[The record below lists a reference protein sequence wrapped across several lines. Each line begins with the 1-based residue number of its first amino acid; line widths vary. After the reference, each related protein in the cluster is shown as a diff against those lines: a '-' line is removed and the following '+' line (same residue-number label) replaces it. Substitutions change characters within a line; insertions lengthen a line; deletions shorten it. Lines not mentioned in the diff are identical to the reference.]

1 MNLYMMLVLLLRI
14 FIRFRTKTEICHIPT
29 RTYDINLL
37 FNVKGVCMKWFAN
50 RPLGVK
56 LGLVFALV
64 FVLVLAENI
73 FVYLQLQSMNS
84 RNNEIIERWQPAA
97 FYAAEMNKH
106 TADLR
111 ILEWRHI
118 SAETDSARYALEQ
131 QMSAVMGTMS
141 EHQRKFELLIAS
153 EDEKKLYKEFSDMLK
168 EYLFLRDEMLKL
180 SHAGLRVDAVA
191 ILESMSQDLYMKS
204 SAKLRQVVELSNAG
218 SNKAATDSVTISSTT
233 ITIIMIA
240 NAMMLCIVVI
250 VAFFTVKGIS
260 VPIRLLQNAAG
271 EVAAGN
277 TDIKVDIDTTDETG
291 KLAESFSMMVNNIR
305 TMMMTL
311 EREKQYV
318 QDNVTLMLRSV
329 EQFAEGDLTKRL
341 TATQNDDIAR
351 LFNGY
356 NNALQRMSNMIEN
369 IIESVNSTAAA
380 SRRIM
385 EGAETMAQGIQ
396 KQASDTTM
404 IAAAVEQMA
413 STIADNSLQAHHAV
427 DEAESA
433 VVQAR
438 QGGAVVQQTIHRIN
452 SIASVVKESA
462 STIERLGDSTTEIGS
477 AAQMIEDIADQTNL
491 LALNAA
497 IEAAR
502 AGDQGRGFAVVADEV
517 RKLAER
523 TQDATHEIAAIIK
536 RIQTDSRS
544 AVVAID
550 QGTKEVIAGQQE
562 AEQAAKA
569 LDDILI
575 RIEGM
580 SERITGMAGASEEL
594 ASTAQSIAQTVDTI
608 RDVAETATA
617 TTSEIAHEA
626 EQLYSMTEHLHALTE
641 QFHVERQNNNHK
653 QLRS

>member
-1 MNLYMMLVLLLRI
+1 ML
-14 FIRFRTKTEICHIPT
+14 FTEE
-29 RTYDINLL
+29 
-37 FNVKGVCMKWFAN
+37 GMSMKWFAN

-56 LGLVFALV
+56 LGLVFAIV

-73 FVYLQLQSMNS
+73 FVYRQLQSMNS

-106 TADLR
+106 FADLR

-118 SAETDSARYALEQ
+118 SAETDSARNSLEQ
-131 QMSAVMGTMS
+131 QMGVVMGTLS

-153 EDEKKLYKEFSDMLK
+153 SEEKKLYIEFSDMLK
-168 EYLFLRDEMLKL
+168 EYIFLRDEMLKL
-180 SHAGLRVDAVA
+180 SHAGLRTDAVA
-191 ILESMSQDLYMKS
+191 ILESMSQDIYTQS
-204 SAKLRQVVELSNAG
+204 SAKLRQVVELSKSG
-218 SNKAATDSVTISSTT
+218 SNQTALDSVQISSTT
-233 ITIIMIA
+233 ITVIMIA
-240 NAMMLCIVVI
+240 NAVMLCIVI
-250 VAFFTVKGIS
+250 TIAFFTVKGIS
-260 VPIRLLQNAAG
+260 TPIRQLQNAASD
-271 EVAAGN
+271 VAAGN
-277 TDIKVDIDTTDETG
+277 TDIHITIATMDETG
-291 KLAESFSMMVNNIR
+291 KLAESFMKMVYNIR

-311 EREKQYV
+311 EREKQYI
-318 QDNVTLMLRSV
+318 QDNVSLMLQSV
-329 EQFAEGDLTKRL
+329 EQFAEGDLTGRL
-341 TATQNDDIAR
+341 TATNNDDIAR

-356 NNALQRMSNMIEN
+356 NNALQRMSDMIEK
-369 IIESVNSTAAA
+369 IIESVSSTAAA

-396 KQASDTTM
+396 KQANDTTM

-413 STIADNSLQAHHAV
+413 STIADNSMQAHRAV
-427 DEAESA
+427 EEAESA
-433 VVQAR
+433 VHQAT
-438 QGGAVVQQTIHRIN
+438 QGGTVVQQTIHRIN
-452 SIASVVKESA
+452 SIAAVVKESA
-462 STIERLGDSTTEIGS
+462 STIERLGNSTTEIGS
-477 AAQMIEDIADQTNL
+477 AAQMIEEIADQTNL

-536 RIQTDSRS
+536 RIQTDSQS
-544 AVVAID
+544 AVIAMN

-575 RIEGM
+575 RVEGM
-580 SERITGMAGASEEL
+580 SERIAGMASASEEL

-608 RDVAETATA
+608 RDVAETAAA
-617 TTSEIAHEA
+617 TTTEIANDA
-626 EQLYSMTEHLHALTE
+626 EHLYSMTEHLHELTE
-641 QFHVERQNNNHK
+641 QFHTERSRR
-653 QLRS
+653 QLQ